1 MRSASQIIVITQKT
15 ALEELIERYNTRE
28 QARFYL
34 EHAGAAF
41 EPYQSAHDAYVAA
54 LNQLRAALP
63 SGVRSQFVERSFLPN
78 FVFGDND
85 LVAAL
90 GRDGLVVNTAKYLN
104 GQLLIGFNP
113 DPQRIDGV
121 LVRCRV
127 SQANAT
133 FRQALAGTAI
143 TREVTMAKAAMNDGQ
158 TLYAVNDLFI
168 GQRTQLSAY
177 YRLNWRGQQEDH
189 CSCGII
195 VATGAGSTGWLRG
208 ILAGA
213 AGIFQALAPQVDVE
227 AVRQGYAFDWGADYL
242 TFNVREPFVT
252 KVTQAEVVFGQIVQG
267 EEMVVTSHMPHHGV
281 IFSDGIEADYLEFNS
296 GRIARIGVA
305 DKKVHLVMPASEEPP
320 TTVWSHRTMPKKSG

>member
-1 MRSASQIIVITQKT
+1 MRSFQIVVITQKT

-34 EHAGAAF
+34 EHAGAEF
-41 EPYQSAHDAYVAA
+41 EPYQSAHDAYVAS
-54 LNQLRAALP
+54 LNQIREALR
-63 SGVRSQFVERSFLPN
+63 GVRSQFVERSFLPN
-78 FVFGDND
+78 FVFGDSD
-85 LVAAL
+85 LVAVL

-121 LVRCRV
+121 LVRCPV
-127 SQANAT
+127 SQANT
-133 FRQALAGTAI
+133 LFRQTLSGQSA
-143 TREVTMAKAAMNDGQ
+143 TREITMARAVLTDGQ

-177 YRLNWRGQQEDH
+177 YRVNWRGQQEDH

-195 VATGAGSTGWLRG
+195 VSTGAGSTGWLRG

-213 AGIFQALAPQVDVE
+213 AGIVQALAPQADLE
-227 AVRQGYAFDWGADYL
+227 SVRQGYAFDWEADYL
-242 TFNVREPFVT
+242 MFNVREPFVT
-252 KVTQAEVVFGQIVQG
+252 KVTQADIVFGQIVQG

-296 GRIARIGVA
+296 GRIAHIGVA
-305 DKKVHLVMPASEEPP
+305 DKKVRLVMPVSEEPA
-320 TTVWSHRTMPKKSG
+320 TTVWSHRSVPKKSG